1 MRTISGRLAAEQ
13 MLFDHWLLVEMRG
26 AESAL
31 TGQKLLVLAC
41 GLRARLHSLLTGAL
55 QDAERRRGRRGVGS
69 LDRRQHRPW
78 DHPDTN
84 AEADGIYGKGGQG
97 QHLDADPEQQL
108 EDLPP
113 LLRMARRAWQEV
125 RNGTT
130 SREEERQPAMDWAQE
145 AEDLSVELADF
156 MLQSIG

>member
-1 MRTISGRLAAEQ
+1 MRTISGRLATEQ

-55 QDAERRRGRRGVGS
+55 QDAERRRGRGIGS
-69 LDRRQHRPW
+69 LDRRQHRLW
-78 DHPDTN
+78 DRPDTN
-84 AEADGIYGKGGQG
+84 TGVDGIYAKGGQG
-97 QHLDADPEQQL
+97 QDLDADPEQQL

-130 SREEERQPAMDWAQE
+130 PRGAELQPAMDWAQE